1 MVDAL
6 VFLLAGLGM
15 VFCNGP
21 LARRI
26 AAINRALGDRISVE
40 WIRRWFFWPS
50 YQPWGVPCARVG
62 LVVMGLLWTIAAL
75 AILVLVA
82 LGVRV
87 SG

>member
-1 MVDAL
+1 MVGAL

-26 AAINRALGDRISVE
+26 AAVNRAWADRMRVE

-50 YQPWGVPCARVG
+50 YQPWFVPYARVG
-62 LVVMGLLWTIAAL
+62 LIAMGLLWTIAGVV
-75 AILVLVA
+75 IVVVIA
-82 LGVRV
+82 LGGRV
-87 SG
+87 ID